1 MRILQIPEV
10 LTIPNILLGWSTI
23 SSGHHPDA
31 LFSKTESMA
40 RKWESHA
47 RKM

>member
-10 LTIPNILLGWSTI
+10 LTISNISLDWSII

-31 LFSKTESMA
+31 LFSKTESIA